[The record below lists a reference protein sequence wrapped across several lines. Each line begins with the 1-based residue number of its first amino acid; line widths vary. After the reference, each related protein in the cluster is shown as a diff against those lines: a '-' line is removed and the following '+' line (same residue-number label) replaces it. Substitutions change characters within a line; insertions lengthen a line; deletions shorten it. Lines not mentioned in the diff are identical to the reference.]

1 VVFKGDR
8 YGGQTAYLTICFAGD
23 GREADYG
30 PPTSMPAGMK
40 LRDKAWH
47 RPTPQWEDGRM
58 WIGHGRRHRPFA
70 QVFVVA
76 AVALIAATLSP
87 RSSAAD
93 YNEQTLYRFCP
104 EGGCTDGAS
113 PYAGLIMDGAG
124 NLYGT
129 TFYGGTSGRGVVF
142 QLRHHHHHHHP
153 HQGTAWTET
162 VLYSFCSQTECADG
176 AHPYAGLIMDGAG
189 SLYGTT
195 SGGNSGF
202 GSDRGVVFALNASLT
217 ARGQRAWQR

>member
-1 VVFKGDR
+1 VVF
-8 YGGQTAYLTICFAGD
+8 Q
-23 GREADYG
+23 
-30 PPTSMPAGMK
+30 
-40 LRDKAWH
+40 
-47 RPTPQWEDGRM
+47 
-58 WIGHGRRHRPFA
+58 
-70 QVFVVA
+70 
-76 AVALIAATLSP
+76 LSP
-87 RSSAAD
+87 DETGTAWTETVLYSFCSQTKCPDGANPAAGLIMDGAGNLYGTTLAGNDRSCGPTCSIGRGVVFQLTPDETGTAWT
-93 YNEQTLYRFCP
+93 ETVLYSFCP
-104 EGGCTDGAS
+104 QTNCPDGAN
-113 PYAGLIMDGAG
+113 PQAGLIMDGAG